1 MLTHRYHMPVAGMT
15 CPHGEAFFEQALI
28 TAGAQDVHANFR
40 RSEVTFTAPANTT
53 ANLAA
58 AVREAG
64 DRPGQIRT
72 LDHRV
77 RAEEDGARKD
87 YDLAIIGSGAGSAMM
102 KSCALAA
109 FAAAITAREQGA
121 RVAMIER
128 GTLGGTCV
136 NIGCIPSKALIRAA
150 EVYHSAGH
158 HPFEGIETHAGH
170 VDFAATVAQKDRL
183 VARLRQEKYANL
195 VQDYGWDLLYGEA
208 RFVDDT
214 TLAVDDR
221 TIRAERIL
229 IATDARPALPPIPG
243 LIEAEPLTSTTALAL
258 DTVPRSLVIIGAGYV
273 ALELGQL
280 FRRLAA
286 EVTLIQRGPRLLG
299 EYEPEVA
306 EAIGAMLQR
315 EKIEVLT
322 SAQVQGVERDGAMR
336 RVQVRLAGEDRVL
349 TAEQVLVASGR
360 TPNTESLNLPAA
372 GIQTDARGAV
382 VVDEYLQTTNP
393 RVFAAGDVTGAP
405 QFVYV
410 AAYQGNLAAKNALLG
425 AGRQVDLSA
434 LPGVVFTDPQVAIV
448 GMTEAQARAAG
459 HEVKTSVLPV
469 TAVPRA
475 LVNYEEIGVFKL
487 VADAVTDQ
495 LLGAHIVAS
504 NAGDVI
510 YAAVLAVKYRL
521 TVADLVESFAPYL
534 TMAEGLKLS
543 AQAFARD
550 VAKLSCC
557 AA

>member
-1 MLTHRYHMPVAGMT
+1 MTHRYHMSVAGMT
-15 CPHGEAFFEQALI
+15 CSHCEAIVEQALI
-28 TAGAQDVHANFR
+28 TAGAQEARANFR
-40 RSEVTFTAPANTT
+40 RNEVTFTAPANAT
-53 ANLAA
+53 AKLTA

-64 DRPGQIRT
+64 YRPGQIRI
-72 LDHRV
+72 LDHPARP
-77 RAEEDGARKD
+77 EEDGASKG
-87 YDLAIIGSGAGSAMM
+87 YDLAIIGSGA
-102 KSCALAA
+102 AA

-121 RVAMIER
+121 RVVMIER
-128 GTLGGTCV
+128 STLGGTCV
-136 NIGCIPSKALIRAA
+136 NIGCIPSKALIRAS
-150 EVYHSAGH
+150 EVYHNAGH
-158 HPFEGIETHAGH
+158 HPFEGIETQAGR

-183 VARLRQEKYANL
+183 VARLRKEKYADL
-195 VQDYGWDLLYGEA
+195 VAQYGWDLILGEGDA
-208 RFVDDT
+208 RFVNDT
-214 TLAVDDR
+214 TLAVGSR
-221 TIRAERIL
+221 VIRAANVL
-229 IATDARPALPPIPG
+229 IATGARPALPPIPG

-280 FRRLAA
+280 FRRLGT
-286 EVTLIQRGPRLLG
+286 EVTMLQRGPRLLG

-306 EAIGAMLQR
+306 EAIGTMLRR
-315 EKIEVLT
+315 EDIEVLT
-322 SAQVQGVERDGAMR
+322 SAQVQRVERDGAMR
-336 RVQVRLAGEDRVL
+336 RIQVRVEGEDRVL
-349 TAEQVLVASGR
+349 VAEQVLVATGR
-360 TPNTESLNLPAA
+360 VPNTESLHLPAA
-372 GIQTDARGAV
+372 GVQMDARGAV
-382 VVDEYLQTTNP
+382 VVDEYLRTTNP
-393 RVFAAGDVTGAP
+393 RVYAAGDVTGAP

-410 AAYQGNLAAKNALLG
+410 AAYQGSLAAANALLG

-434 LPGVVFTDPQVAIV
+434 LPGVVFTDPQVATV
-448 GMTEAQARAAG
+448 GLTEAQARAAG

-475 LVNYEEIGVFKL
+475 LVNYEETGVFKL
-487 VADAVTDQ
+487 VADAVTDH
-495 LLGAHIVAS
+495 LLGAHVVAS

-510 YAAVLAVKYRL
+510 YAATLAVKYRL